1 MDAIREPSVDELRR
15 ESERTRA
22 QLTDTV
28 EHLRDKVGETASEIR
43 TMVSPAHIK
52 QEIRTYVREER
63 EHLTETVQRKIREN
77 PLQAAA
83 IGAAIA
89 YPAWGLLRSIPMPLM
104 LIGAGLFLT
113 SSKGKQTVEA
123 AKEKAADAYRQ
134 GSDLAAEMLAS
145 AQDQVAAPSG
155 AVKDALAFTKDA
167 LASTAAKVTDTA
179 RSAADAVSA
188 QSSGIM
194 QQVQSTMQATAGQV
208 AGTAE
213 SAMSQARTKGDEI
226 QAKVRDQGRTAVNTV
241 TDFIDQNPILV
252 AGIGAAVGAA
262 IAASFPSSE
271 AENRMFARPRE
282 ALKSK
287 ANELAASGVQK
298 TKVVAASVVGEVA
311 EAAAREGLD
320 ADGLKKAVEGVV
332 TGAKTVV
339 DRGLSSALEGV
350 APRDNKQTN
359 QNPQSSF

>member
-52 QEIRTYVREER
+52 QEFRTYVREER
-63 EHLTETVQRKIREN
+63 EHLTGTVQRKIREN

-134 GSDLAAEMLAS
+134 GSDMAGEMLAS
-145 AQDQVAAPSG
+145 AQDQAASQTN
-155 AVKDALAFTKDA
+155 AVKDA
-167 LASTAAKVTDTA
+167 LASTATKVSDTA

-188 QSSGIM
+188 QSNEIK
-194 QQVQSTMQATAGQV
+194 QQLRTTIQSTTGQV

-213 SAMSQARTKGDEI
+213 SAMATAKTKGEE
-226 QAKVRDQGRTAVNTV
+226 VRDTGRTAVNAV

-271 AENRMFARPRE
+271 AENRLFARPRE

-287 ANELAASGVQK
+287 SNEFLAGSVEKAK
-298 TKVVAASVVGEVA
+298 DAAASVVGEVA
-311 EAAAREGLD
+311 QAAAREGLD

-332 TGAKTVV
+332 TGARTVV

-350 APRDNKQTN
+350 APKDNQKTS